1 MAQFDTRVTISDL
14 IARIKMLS
22 TYQRAIDQNKLAVDP
37 IQAAAIKALYRRQVQ
52 LRERSQRTKPVS
64 GLYLYGRV
72 GRGKTMVMDLFF
84 ETLPSKRKL
93 RLHFHHFMAQ
103 LHHKLNQLQGQ
114 INPLDQVADDIAA
127 QFDVICFDEFFV
139 SDIAD
144 AMLLGGVFSALHQRN
159 IMIIATSNTVP
170 DRLYEG
176 GLARDRFLPAIA
188 LIKEHLEVFSLDG
201 DLDYRTQ
208 QTTTNSVYFENN
220 SHGFNA
226 YCDSLELEEAHLSLK
241 IYGRDLAVIGESAR
255 AIWFDFMALCDGP
268 RSQNDYM
275 KLADSYDVI
284 VISDVLQMG
293 GVIEEVT
300 VAKGIED
307 GDTNY
312 KLTPAAAVQIG
323 YLDDCARRFIAL
335 VDEFYD
341 RHKLLVIDA
350 PCAIS
355 ALYRG
360 GRVTKAFE
368 RTVSRLTQMQ
378 SLAYQNKVGQFN
390 NTIFTLA

>member
-226 YCDSLELEEAHLSLK
+226 YCDSLELEEAHHSLK

-284 VISDVLQMG
+284 VLSDVLQMG

-341 RHKLLVIDA
+341 RHKLLIIDA
-350 PCAIS
+350 PCAIN

-378 SLAYQNKVGQFN
+378 SLAYQNKVGQLN

>member
-1 MAQFDTRVTISDL
+1 MLTR
-14 IARIKMLS
+14 
-22 TYQRAIDQNKLAVDP
+22 Y
-37 IQAAAIKALYRRQVQ
+37 QAAVKADQLSFDAIQLSAVTALDERQKSLACRV
-52 LRERSQRTKPVS
+52 PIN

-72 GRGKTMVMDLFF
+72 GRGKTMVMDMFF
-84 ETLPSKRKL
+84 DTLPSNRKL

-114 INPLDQVADDIAA
+114 INPLELVADDLAA

-139 SDIAD
+139 ADIAD

-159 IMIIATSNTVP
+159 IMIVATSNTVP
-170 DRLYEG
+170 DKLYEG
-176 GLARDRFLPAIA
+176 GLARDRFLPAIN

-201 DLDYRTQ
+201 ELDYRTQ
-208 QTTTNSVYFENN
+208 QTATNSVYFEND
-220 SHGFNA
+220 SHGFSA
-226 YCDSLELEEAHLSLK
+226 YCNILKLEKTNHSVN
-241 IYGRDLAVIGESAR
+241 IYGRDLSVIGENDNT
-255 AIWFDFMALCDGP
+255 IWFDFMALCDGP

-275 KLADSYDVI
+275 ILADNYDVI
-284 VISDVLQMG
+284 VLSDVLQMG

-350 PCAIS
+350 PCAIG

-360 GRVTKAFE
+360 GRVT
-368 RTVSRLTQMQ
+368 
-378 SLAYQNKVGQFN
+378 
-390 NTIFTLA
+390 

>member
-1 MAQFDTRVTISDL
+1 MLTRYQAAVKAEQLTFD
-14 IARIKMLS
+14 
-22 TYQRAIDQNKLAVDP
+22 AIQLAAITALDERQKSLACRDP
-37 IQAAAIKALYRRQVQ
+37 IN
-52 LRERSQRTKPVS
+52 

-72 GRGKTMVMDLFF
+72 GRGKTMVMDMFF
-84 ETLPSKRKL
+84 DTLPSKRKL

-114 INPLDQVADDIAA
+114 VNPLEQVADDLAA

-139 SDIAD
+139 ADIAD

-170 DRLYEG
+170 DKLYEG

-188 LIKEHLEVFSLDG
+188 LIKQHLEIFSLDG
-201 DLDYRTQ
+201 ELDYRTQ
-208 QTTTNSVYFENN
+208 QTATNSVYFEND
-220 SHGFNA
+220 SHGFSA
-226 YCDSLELEEAHLSLK
+226 YCYSLELEKTNHSVN
-241 IYGRDLAVIGESAR
+241 IYGRDLSVIGESAKT
-255 AIWFDFMALCDGP
+255 IWFDFMALCDGP

-284 VISDVLQMG
+284 VLSDVLQMG

-341 RHKLLVIDA
+341 RNKLLVIDA
-350 PCAIS
+350 PCAIG

-378 SLAYQNKVGQFN
+378 SQAYQDKVGQLN
-390 NTIFTLA
+390 NTIFTLE